1 MSTDKEAL
9 LPLPYKNGI
18 HFRKN
23 RKKLEKNIGKRRLMD
38 ASRAKRERGL
48 EPCDTCMILKI
59 DVFLKMEE
67 TGLERL

>member
-23 RKKLEKNIGKRRLMD
+23 RKKLEKKHWKEKIDGCFKGKE
-38 ASRAKRERGL
+38 RER
-48 EPCDTCMILKI
+48 
-59 DVFLKMEE
+59 
-67 TGLERL
+67 ERSNRVTHA

>member
-23 RKKLEKNIGKRRLMD
+23 RIRSKKLEKNIGKRRLMD
-38 ASRAKRERGL
+38 ASRAKRER
-48 EPCDTCMILKI
+48 
-59 DVFLKMEE
+59 
-67 TGLERL
+67 ERSNRVTHA